1 MRELTEAGERD
12 ILILPHAGKALG
24 MPRMRTEASG
34 LGELR

>member
-24 MPRMRTEASG
+24 MQKDENRGQWSR
-34 LGELR
+34 